1 MTGGGGEEGGKNS
14 PSRLTVCMVVL
25 GPRRRDEA
33 FQGLESGPVEEI
45 RAANSHEPG

>member
-1 MTGGGGEEGGKNS
+1 MTGGEGEEGGKNS
-14 PSRLTVCMVVL
+14 PSRLTVCMVLL
-25 GPRRRDEA
+25 GPRRDEA